1 MAHAAPPPAGRRQR
15 ARILGLIVVVL
26 GVALLAVTI
35 VALNRPKQHSAARS
49 TLSGSATTSEVPD
62 STPAT
67 SSVATTSA
75 PTSTPEPTPTPTPT
89 PTPIPTPAAV
99 AKVPLIVA
107 NNTGAV
113 GLAQTA
119 AARFQANGWQV
130 TDLSNFTG
138 DIISTCAYYDPSNP
152 ANQAA
157 ALELQ
162 KEFPAIKRV
171 KERFSGLPSA
181 PIVVVL
187 TRDYS

>member
-1 MAHAAPPPAGRRQR
+1 
-15 ARILGLIVVVL
+15 
-26 GVALLAVTI
+26 
-35 VALNRPKQHSAARS
+35 
-49 TLSGSATTSEVPD
+49 
-62 STPAT
+62 
-67 SSVATTSA
+67 
-75 PTSTPEPTPTPTPT
+75 
-89 PTPIPTPAAV
+89 V

-119 AARFQANGWQV
+119 AARFQANGWPV
-130 TDLSNFTG
+130 SELSNFTG

-157 ALELQ
+157 AVELQ